1 MTLDEKSI
9 DVSWSLGGSNGVL
22 VLVSNV
28 IAAFIYIWSYMIN
41 TELYYRIYIIIVV
54 VVVESIFFKM
64 SFPLWICFSPEI
76 FQACATLIFC
86 LSVEAQYQWRPR
98 LLDLMRSCQSKRGRR
113 RQGSSF
119 WFPHAPFLANA
130 PRCPLP
136 LNVQRCLPAC
146 HFSAKILKIGL
157 CNLSSFAKKRRD
169 YCVELHIR
177 W

>member
-1 MTLDEKSI
+1 M
-9 DVSWSLGGSNGVL
+9 SLLPSY
-22 VLVSNV
+22 
-28 IAAFIYIWSYMIN
+28 IYDHIWLTQSFT
-41 TELYYRIYIIIVV
+41 TEYTSSLLLLLLNP
-54 VVVESIFFKM
+54 FFKM
-64 SFPLWICFSPEI
+64 CFPLWICFSPEI

-157 CNLSSFAKKRRD
+157 CNLSPFAKKRRY
-169 YCVELHIR
+169 YCVELHVMVK
-177 W
+177 